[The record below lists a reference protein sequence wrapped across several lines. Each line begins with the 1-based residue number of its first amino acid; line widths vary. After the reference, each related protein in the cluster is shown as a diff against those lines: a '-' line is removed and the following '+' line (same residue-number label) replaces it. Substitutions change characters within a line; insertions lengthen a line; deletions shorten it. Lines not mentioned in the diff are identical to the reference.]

1 MLINFTLVPV
11 EKVHPWGSPGNFSLS
26 WFGLTDGQFWIRA
39 GESTLFEYTDH
50 AQVAGTTRY
59 CDYQVVRLYED
70 LMEML
75 PHILEPLPASLFQ
88 YISGD
93 TGIAWL
99 ESYRLWAEQNADHLK
114 PDSYWEIIDAS
125 TTWIGKRSLDSAYL
139 SPSANIVIWSDTE
152 NVYFEWDNRTKIF
165 KGQPAWTAL
174 RGTYKLPR
182 NEFMAEIQSFH
193 FRLMEQMAHR
203 VGQVLSGA
211 LAAEINID
219 LAGLERE
226 QNERCGTLDR
236 VLSSLVQTDWQSVE
250 MAINEILNAQNCRP
264 V

>member
-11 EKVHPWGSPGNFSLS
+11 EKVQPWGSPGNPSLS
-26 WFGLTDGQFWIRA
+26 WFGLTDGQYWIQA
-39 GESTLFEYTDH
+39 GESTLFEYSDH
-50 AQVAGTTRY
+50 AQVAGAPRY

-75 PHILEPLPASLFQ
+75 QHILEPVPTSLVQ

-99 ESYRLWAEQNADHLK
+99 EGYRLWAEQNADQLK
-114 PDSYWEIIDAS
+114 PDGYWEIIDAS

-139 SPSANIVIWSDTE
+139 SPSANIVIWSDAV
-152 NVYFEWDNRTKIF
+152 NVYFEWDNRTKLF
-165 KGQPAWTAL
+165 KGQTAWTAL

-182 NEFMAEIQSFH
+182 HEFVAEIQSFH
-193 FRLMEQMAHR
+193 LRLMEQMAHR

-226 QNERCGTLDR
+226 QKERCSTLDG
-236 VLSSLVQTDWQSVE
+236 VLSSPAQTDWQSVE
-250 MAINEILNAQNCRP
+250 MAINEILNAQNGRQ